1 MSIAKKKLAV
11 KLEVKII
18 KLKPQTLSGC
28 FTNKPPV
35 EPVPTKC
42 ALNLAGK
49 ETSVTWHGWHM
60 TPF

>member
-1 MSIAKKKLAV
+1 MSIAKILAV
-11 KLEVKII
+11 QIEVKII
-18 KLKPQTLSGC
+18 KLKPQTSVG
-28 FTNKPPV
+28 FTNTPPV
-35 EPVPTKC
+35 EQVPTKR